1 MSEMPQVRYLFQPR
15 GVAIIGASSNQ
26 DKIGFKI
33 LDNIV
38 SGGYQG
44 NIYPINP
51 KGGRVLGLPLY
62 RSLQEVEGEVDLAIV
77 AVPASGVMEAVGT
90 CAQKHAKFLAII
102 SSGFAEIGNIEQE
115 RQLVAFARDHG
126 MRVLGPNIFGLF
138 SSQASLNATFGPKH
152 VKKGSVAIITQSG
165 ALGIAMIGKS
175 VVENLGLSAMVSVG
189 NKADLD
195 EPDLLE
201 YLIQSESTRLVLLY
215 IEGVRHGE
223 RFIDAIRS
231 AAKLKPV
238 IVIKSGRSAHGAAA
252 VASHTGSLAG
262 SDTVFDAIMRQ
273 CGVLRA
279 ESLRDAFNW
288 CKFLDFTRPPLGP
301 HSVIITNGGG
311 IGVMATDAC
320 EKYGINLYDDLPT
333 LAKTF
338 GKVTPAFGSTKNPID
353 LTGEATAKFYQEAL
367 DAGLSNDKI
376 HSIIGLYCETAV
388 FDPQSLEKVILEA
401 YEKYATKGKP
411 IVFTLLGGEKVER
424 CIQSLS
430 NRGIPV
436 FGEVYEAVSC
446 LGIAYGY
453 YRYMTEPRFEP
464 EEAVIDAAAIE
475 RITSQALAQNRFF
488 LLAKEAQAVMA
499 AARIPLP
506 ASRIARSIDEAV
518 RYAMEIGYPVVMKVV
533 SKDIIHK
540 SDAGGV
546 ALDLENEA
554 EVIDAYQAIMR
565 SCKEYNPQAN
575 IEGVEVDE
583 MVSKGTEI
591 IVGARR
597 DGSFGP
603 VVMCG
608 LGGIYVEVLKEVA
621 FASYPL
627 SRREATSMIKNT
639 KAYQILLG
647 ARGEARKDIEA
658 VIETLIKVGA
668 IVKQCKS
675 ISDIEVNPIMVYD
688 SGAGVKAVDVR
699 ILLSKSQETV

>member
-1 MSEMPQVRYLFQPR
+1 MSEMPHVRYLFEPR
-15 GVAIIGASSNQ
+15 GVAIIGVSSNQ

-44 NIYPINP
+44 KIYPINP
-51 KGGRVLGLPLY
+51 KGGQALGLALY
-62 RSLQEVEGEVDLAIV
+62 PSLQEVDGEVDLAIV
-77 AVPASGVMEAVGT
+77 AVPAAGVMDAVRA
-90 CAQKHAKFLAII
+90 CAQKRVGFLAII
-102 SSGFAEIGNIEQE
+102 SSGFAEIGKGDLE
-115 RQLVAFARDHG
+115 RQIVAFARDHG
-126 MRVLGPNIFGLF
+126 MRVLGPNIFGIY
-138 SSQASLNATFGPKH
+138 SGEASLNATFGPKH
-152 VKKGSVAIITQSG
+152 VKKGSVAIVTQSG

-201 YLIQSESTRLVLLY
+201 YLVQSDSTRLVLLY

-223 RFIDAIRS
+223 RFIDAIRR
-231 AAKLKPV
+231 AAKIKPV
-238 IVIKSGRSAHGAAA
+238 VVIKSGRSAHGAAA

-262 SDTVFDAIMRQ
+262 SDAVFDAIMRQ

-288 CKFLDFTRPPLGP
+288 CKFLGFTKPPLGP
-301 HSVIITNGGG
+301 NSVIITNGGG

-320 EKYGINLYDDLPT
+320 EKYGISLYDDLPT
-333 LAKTF
+333 LAETF

-367 DAGLSNDKI
+367 DAGLANDNV

-424 CIQSLS
+424 CIEALA

-446 LGIAYGY
+446 LGVSYGQ
-453 YRYMTEPRFEP
+453 YRYMTEPRYEA
-464 EEAVIDAAAIE
+464 EEGKIDAAAIE
-475 RITSQALAQNRFF
+475 RITGGALKQGRFS
-488 LLAKEAQAVMA
+488 LLANEAQAVMA
-499 AARIPLP
+499 AAGIPLP
-506 ASRIARSIDEAV
+506 ASRIARSIDDAI
-518 RYAMEIGYPVVMKVV
+518 RHAKDIGFPVVMKVV
-533 SKDIIHK
+533 SKDILHK

-546 ALDLENEA
+546 ALDLDNES

-565 SCKEYNPQAN
+565 SCKEYNPRAI
-575 IEGVEVDE
+575 IEGVEIDE

-658 VIETLIKVGA
+658 LIETLIKVGA

-675 ISDIEVNPIMVYD
+675 ISDIEINPVMVYD

-699 ILLSKSQETV
+699 ILLSKIQETV